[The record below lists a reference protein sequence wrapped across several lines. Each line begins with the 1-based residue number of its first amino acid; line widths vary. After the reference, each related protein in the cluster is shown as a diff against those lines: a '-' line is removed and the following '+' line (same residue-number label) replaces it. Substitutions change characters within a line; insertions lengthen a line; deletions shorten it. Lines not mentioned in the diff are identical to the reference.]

1 MAFDPA
7 SLILPGVNLIG
18 SLLGNLFGGS
28 GGSTTAKTPP
38 PSPKP
43 EFQPLQRRE
52 MMSRQPM
59 NFDPGASGSRMTEA
73 NPQLE
78 ALMRLRSKLDL

>member
-1 MAFDPA
+1 MWQALLG
-7 SLILPGVNLIG
+7 LIPSLIG
-18 SLLGNLFGGS
+18 SAMSAGS

-38 PSPKP
+38 PPPKP

-59 NFDPGASGSRMTEA
+59 SFDPGASGSRMTQSD
-73 NPQLE
+73 PQLE